1 MTSAIILL
9 VTVVACFLLRNPIKK
24 YPMAFYVLSAVV
36 VIIYFSLPALGASR
50 AVNHAFFWSIQKCLV
65 PLGLFIVVMYIG
77 VFPRESKV
85 SKWLRPIRAE
95 LSIIAWI
102 LTLGHVVKYLQNS
115 LTPLFGGVALDA
127 NVLLGII
134 VAIILFILL
143 IILGVTSFQ
152 FVKKHMQRTTW
163 KKVQWW
169 AYPFFAL
176 TYVHLLCLLLPSALR
191 GGIAAKVSV
200 AMYSVI
206 FIGYFVL
213 RIIRAVADRNE
224 EEHHKEGTDIA
235 EDATAVA

>member
-1 MTSAIILL
+1 MTSALVLL
-9 VTVVACFLLRNPIKK
+9 ATIAIACLLRTPIMKA
-24 YPMAFYVLSAVV
+24 PMVFYVLSVV
-36 VIIYFSLPALGASR
+36 LVLVYFALPALGASR

-65 PLGLFIVVMYIG
+65 PLALFIVVMYIG
-77 VFPRESKV
+77 VFPRDSVV

-102 LTLGHVVKYLQNS
+102 FTVGHVVKYLQNY
-115 LTPLFGGVALDA
+115 LTPIFSGVALDW

-143 IILGVTSFQ
+143 IVLGVTSFQ
-152 FVKKHMQRTTW
+152 FVKKRMSREAW

-176 TYVHLLCLLLPSALR
+176 TYVHLLFLLLPSALR
-191 GGIAAKVSV
+191 GGIAARVSV

-206 FIGYFVL
+206 FVAYFVL
-213 RIIRAVADRNE
+213 RIARAISDR
-224 EEHHKEGTDIA
+224 KEGAAQIVEKGEA
-235 EDATAVA
+235 A